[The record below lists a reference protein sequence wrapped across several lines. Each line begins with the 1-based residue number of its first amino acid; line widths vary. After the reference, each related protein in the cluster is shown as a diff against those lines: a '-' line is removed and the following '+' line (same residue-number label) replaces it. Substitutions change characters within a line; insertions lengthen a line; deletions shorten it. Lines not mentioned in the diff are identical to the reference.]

1 MFIKRRYTNTPNFRL
16 WFMLAMVPI
25 ITLIAV
31 LGYITYAFDDGFI
44 LETDPTAGQESMAA
58 NNYERDFDNLA
69 DPLETSW
76 DQEKT
81 NSILDSQVKKIQKQ
95 ESKKMEEIKI
105 VEKRKIDKYG
115 KPVQVRVQEG
125 ETLETMA
132 ERYFGNAVF
141 WCYLQDVNADK
152 IDEARG
158 LKQGM
163 ALYLPDTAYY
173 QIDSKDV
180 RSVRKAG
187 ELSQK
192 LKQEEEATEEAL
204 Y

>member
-1 MFIKRRYTNTPNFRL
+1 MLIKRRYTNTPNFRL
-16 WFMLAMVPI
+16 WFVLAMVPI
-25 ITLIAV
+25 VTLIAV
-31 LGYITYAFDDGFI
+31 LGYISYAFDDGFI
-44 LETDPTAGQESMAA
+44 LETDPTAGQESLVA
-58 NNYERDFDNLA
+58 NNYERDFDNLE
-69 DPLETSW
+69 DPLETNW
-76 DQEKT
+76 DHEKT

-152 IDEARG
+152 IEDARG

-173 QIDSKDV
+173 HIDPKDA

-192 LKQEEEATEEAL
+192 LRHDEESAEE
-204 Y
+204 